1 MEFVP
6 GVEFVTI
13 MVAVA
18 FLKIVD
24 PKRENQQLKYDEHE
38 DLLMLSERAY
48 LMTLE
53 MKRDGTNVSLIAKK
67 WIIRYDL
74 KL

>member
-67 WIIRYDL
+67 MDYTI
-74 KL
+74 